1 MLRRRLLLALFVV
14 TCVPFAAEAQILVDT
29 TKRIVGS
36 RAILESDLR
45 IVKELKLVPSFAGT
59 EDEILT
65 DYENRMLAVAF
76 IDRVTALPEPA
87 QEEVIERRKQW
98 ESALGGDATA
108 RLAAVHYSEPELMTW
123 LRDDIRLEKYEKQR
137 FGREADPAKARNDWI
152 RGLRKQAGLK

>member
-1 MLRRRLLLALFVV
+1 MLFLALFVV
-14 TCVPFAAEAQILVDT
+14 TCVPFAAEAQTLVDT

-36 RAILESDLR
+36 RAILASDIR
-45 IVKELKLVPSFAGT
+45 IVKELKLLPSSAGS

-76 IDRVTALPEPA
+76 VDRVPGLPEPSP
-87 QEEVIERRKQW
+87 EEVIERRKQW

-108 RLAAVHYSEPELMTW
+108 RLAAVYMSEPDLMTW
-123 LRDDIRLEKYEKQR
+123 LRDDTRLEKYEKQR

-152 RGLRKQAGLK
+152 LGLRKQAGLK